1 MAIMRI
7 PHLMKNFTWPKKCWF
22 CFCDSSLY
30 FAVCVCVCPTGVNRW
45 GMCGRV
51 QWRDRA
57 EWEWETGGDAAVH
70 WRSAVMHTHYTRY
83 VHRHTRKGVRRGK
96 CKGLICRA
104 GRWGESMRESFV
116 SLVGPQTGWSRGGSG
131 GWRPE
136 FRDQRTTPP
145 AGQTGPLQP
154 PWDNTSPKALM

>member
-1 MAIMRI
+1 MLVLLLRFFII
-7 PHLMKNFTWPKKCWF
+7 F
-22 CFCDSSLY
+22 CC
-30 FAVCVCVCPTGVNRW
+30 VCVCVP
-45 GMCGRV
+45 RV
-51 QWRDRA
+51 LIGEECVGGCSDVT
-57 EWEWETGGDAAVH
+57 ELNEWETGVDAAVH